1 MSKIVWLSD
10 ADIIGSGYGNITNSI
25 CNALV
30 DLGHEVKEIGIT
42 YAGQEHW
49 NKFSILPARD
59 FNDVMA
65 MIQNLYIRWKF
76 DIFVCAMDIPHQEK
90 LVVAMKNRPF
100 KYIGLMALEAGP
112 LCVSWAMALGM
123 INKLFI
129 ISDFGTKEVE
139 KLGLSAE
146 HIQIGIDTEFWK
158 VPTKEEK
165 HALRGTLGIDDE
177 TFIVLTVADNQ
188 ERKNP
193 LVLMETYAK
202 FSVGKKTKYIMVTRE
217 NNLAGARL
225 RDYATEIGI
234 AHHFLLMERGMPLK
248 QLWGLYAISDAFLLL
263 SKAEGLGMP
272 ILEAMSVG
280 IPVIGTNCT
289 GIADLLA
296 DGRGLLVDYNYTYR
310 DCFGN
315 GTRYLPV
322 VEHGVSLLNEVYD
335 KGFDTTPAREYV
347 EKRTWDIPALQM
359 DKAIKELVHNAING
373 Q

>member
-1 MSKIVWLSD
+1 MAKIVWLAD

-25 CNALV
+25 CNHLV
-30 DLGHEVKEIGIT
+30 DLGHEVKEIGVT

-49 NKFSILPARD
+49 NKFSIIPARN
-59 FNDVMA
+59 FEDVMA
-65 MIQNLYIRWKF
+65 MIQNLYVAWKF
-76 DIFVCAMDIPHQEK
+76 DVFVCAMDIPHQEK
-90 LVVAMKNRPF
+90 LVTAMKNRPF

-123 INKLFI
+123 INKLFV
-129 ISDFGTKEVE
+129 ISDFGTKEME

-146 HIQIGIDTEFWK
+146 HIQIGIDSEFWK
-158 VPTKEEK
+158 VPSAEEK
-165 HALRGTLGIDDE
+165 HNLRATLGIDDE
-177 TFIVLTVADNQ
+177 TFIVLTVADNH

-202 FSVGKKTKYIMVTRE
+202 FSEGKKTKYIMVTRE
-217 NNLAGARL
+217 NNVAGARL

-234 AHHFLLMERGMPLK
+234 AHHFLIMERGMPQK

-263 SKAEGLGMP
+263 SKAEGLGLP

-280 IPVIGTNCT
+280 IPVIATNCT
-289 GIADLLA
+289 GMADLLA
-296 DGRGLLVDYNYTYR
+296 DNRGLLVDYDYTYR

-315 GTRYLPV
+315 GIRYLPIIDHAV
-322 VEHGVSLLNEVYD
+322 LQLNKVYN
-335 KGFDTTPAREYV
+335 KEFDGKLAREYV

-359 DKAIKELVHNAING
+359 DKAIKEQVHNAINRK
-373 Q
+373 